1 MPLSLK
7 IILII
12 ISLFLIIS
20 TLSLVRKDKIPV
32 RYSLIWLISSLVL
45 LFVSLFPETFG
56 KLTSLIGF
64 QVSSNFVIGI
74 FIFFLLVITRMLTK
88 VVSEQNKKIIMLIQ
102 EISIMKKDKDDEK

>member
-1 MPLSLK
+1 MPISLK
-7 IILII
+7 IALII

-32 RYSLIWLISSLVL
+32 RYSLVWLVSSLVL
-45 LFVSLFPETFG
+45 LFVALFPEAFG

-74 FIFFLLVITRMLTK
+74 FIVFLLFITRMLTK
-88 VVSEQNKKIIMLIQ
+88 VVSEQNKKITMLIQ
-102 EISIMKKDKDDEK
+102 EISILKKENKLA